1 MSTCIQVT
9 RIQVTVFFPLRQ
21 ARKFK
26 FPCGVCSAP
35 VKSNLRGVQCEC
47 CYYWLHAWCIGMDGE
62 EYTHLQNSTDPWC
75 CKKYLDEAL
84 PFFSVSNSDSI
95 FDCSSSSSSSSPSTP
110 SVCNTTQ
117 PQLPTPPHLTFL
129 NLNCRS
135 LLPKLDDLRVFAEA
149 QSPDVITL
157 CETWLDDSIK
167 NDEVAIEGY
176 VLVRRDR
183 NRHGGGI
190 GVYIRESLSF
200 SQTLIHASVEF
211 LLISLNLKSWNL
223 LCGLFYRPPSSPHAV
238 ATLESALESL
248 PPAKLK
254 SLILLGD
261 FNIKLECINVEKS
274 SHTKEHFWVVHITC
288 SPSFSKF
295 IHKRVPKFSIKA
307 FMQGGVGL

>member
-1 MSTCIQVT
+1 MNDLVEDHEKTLSACDVSEMKCGFVLLTACLFFVLRLRPPFSDSAVPRAEIVVELPGSSNIRFAPYLVVDGQDFVSST
-9 RIQVTVFFPLRQ
+9 RIHRPFLSQTQTAPCCRCLAWLLLAAGDVEANPGPGLGLRQ

-35 VKSNLRGVQCEC
+35 VKSNQRGVHCEC
-47 CYYWLHAWCIGMDGE
+47 CYYWLHARCIGMDGE

-75 CKKYLDEAL
+75 CKKCLDEAL

-135 LLPKLDDLRVFAEA
+135 LLPKLDDLHIFAEA

-176 VLVRRDR
+176 VLVRWDR
-183 NRHGGGI
+183 NRQE
-190 GVYIRESLSF
+190 GVL
-200 SQTLIHASVEF
+200 AC
-211 LLISLNLKSWNL
+211 ISEKA
-223 LCGLFYRPPSSPHAV
+223 CPSHR
-238 ATLESALESL
+238 L
-248 PPAKLK
+248 
-254 SLILLGD
+254 
-261 FNIKLECINVEKS
+261 
-274 SHTKEHFWVVHITC
+274 
-288 SPSFSKF
+288 
-295 IHKRVPKFSIKA
+295 
-307 FMQGGVGL
+307 